1 MGKIAIPV
9 SSFRRRETL
18 LFILRLLVFF
28 VMATGIALFLR
39 LRNQVPPFTIKTHFF
54 QPEIGPLLLTSVLI
68 FILLIGIWA
77 LSSQIWTKNSLLNFK
92 EALAID
98 FPTYAPIAFLLL
110 APLVLTHYLT
120 RNDLLER
127 LGLFAAAVTAAVLYL
142 KIVRIVQAD
151 QAGKSKWGAYLDIFL
166 AWPLRRR
173 IIVLAFIALLLTN
186 CGVQLMTSQGKSFG
200 GDEPHYLL
208 IAHSLLKDGD
218 LDLANNYQ
226 NADFKAYMP
235 PQVSSLQPHTAPAK
249 KKGVFYSFHSP
260 GIAILL
266 LPFYALGLALGKGML
281 IFLVRFGMSLIG
293 AFLGI
298 QIYLYAREA
307 WNREKL
313 ALGLWILVTLTA
325 PVFFYATHIYTEIVV
340 AAFGLFAFRRLR
352 SARTLNARSLA
363 LIGFLLASFIWF
375 HALKYLFIQAPLFL
389 YALLRVWKSSEAK
402 NRFGRL
408 AAFFIP
414 AGLCFAAY
422 FSLQY
427 AFYGSFN
434 PTSVS
439 FQGAMNGQQTM
450 GFLKNLLIGIPFKL
464 RWETLAGYFLDQRDG
479 LLLYAPIYFF
489 AFLGVVA
496 MFRAKSKDAG
506 WLLFIAAP
514 YILVSA
520 FLTQRSGYAP
530 QARPL
535 VPVIWVLAIFIGG
548 FIAENRNRIFN
559 YLFDG
564 AVGFSLLVTWLLCR
578 NPFALY
584 QETTFGTTERAGD
597 LFVTLSNLH
606 FYLPSRLPSFSKIE
620 EGRWT
625 PNIVWIMALVLL
637 IATYLFVRGRDF
649 KLPFAGHSTA
659 VFVLLAGFFAMYVF
673 FPRPVLMSPRIVAL
687 PTGEKWAFYPF
698 SRVARMGEP
707 ANFTLFQDDRDYI
720 FFFATQNPLAKLNVE
735 FGSPYGD
742 YDIRLLMADEPA
754 FAVTTRREVLTR
766 TIESP
771 PAYRWKGLSLYRISI
786 RLDKKSDVR
795 TAVTPYVFALRPG
808 H

>member
-1 MGKIAIPV
+1 MGKNDFTISP
-9 SSFRRRETL
+9 SGHRKTL
-18 LFILRLLVFF
+18 WLLLRLFVFF
-28 VMATGIALFLR
+28 VLATGIALFLR
-39 LRNQVPPFTIKTHFF
+39 LRNPIPPLTLKNHLFR
-54 QPEIGPLLLTSVLI
+54 PELGPLLLTSVLI
-68 FILLIGIWA
+68 FILLIGTWA
-77 LSSQIWTKNSLLNFK
+77 LVSLIWTKNSRLDFK
-92 EALAID
+92 EALASD
-98 FPTYAPIAFLLL
+98 FPTWAPIAFLLL
-110 APLVLTHYLT
+110 APLALTHYLT
-120 RNDLLER
+120 RDDLLER
-127 LGLFAAAVTAAVLYL
+127 LGLFAVAVTAAVLYL

-151 QAGKSKWGAYLDIFL
+151 QAGKSKWGAWLDIFL

-186 CGVQLMTSQGKSFG
+186 GGVLLMTSQGKSFG

-208 IAHSLLKDGD
+208 IAHSLIKDGD

-226 NADFKAYMP
+226 NADYKAYMP
-235 PQVSSLQPHTAPAK
+235 PQVSLQPHTAPAK
-249 KKGVFYSFHSP
+249 KKGVLYSFHSP

-307 WNREKL
+307 WNRERL

-325 PVFFYATHIYTEIVV
+325 PIFFYATHIYTEIVV
-340 AAFGLFAFRRLR
+340 AAFGLFVFRRLR
-352 SARTLNARSLA
+352 SPRAINARGLA

-375 HALKYLFIQAPLFL
+375 HALKYVFIQAPLFL
-389 YALLRVWKSSEAK
+389 FALWGIWKSSEAK

-427 AFYGSFN
+427 IIYGSFN
-434 PTSVS
+434 PTAVS
-439 FQGAMNGQQTM
+439 FQGAMNGRQTM
-450 GFLKNLLIGIPFKL
+450 GFLNTLLTGIPFKL

-489 AFLGVVA
+489 AFLGMVA
-496 MFRAKSKDAG
+496 MFRSKSKDAG

-514 YILVSA
+514 YLLISA

-535 VPVIWVLAIFIGG
+535 VPIIWILAIFIGG
-548 FIAENRNRIFN
+548 FIAENGKRIFG
-559 YLFDG
+559 YLFNC
-564 AVGFSLLVTWLLCR
+564 AIGFSLLVTWLLCR

-584 QETTFGTTERAGD
+584 QETTFGMTERAGE

-606 FYLPSRLPSFSKIE
+606 FYLPSRLPSFIKIE

-625 PNIVWIMALVLL
+625 PNIIWIAALVLF
-637 IATYLFVRGRDF
+637 IAAYFFVRGRDV
-649 KLPFAGHSTA
+649 KLSFAGHSLA
-659 VFVLLAGFFAMYVF
+659 ASVLLAGFFALIVF
-673 FPRPVLMSPRIVAL
+673 FPRPVLISPQTVTF

-707 ANFTLFQDDRDYI
+707 ANFALHQDNRDYI
-720 FFFATQNPLAKLNVE
+720 FFFATQNPLAKLDFE

-766 TIESP
+766 TIASP
-771 PAYRWKGLSLYRISI
+771 PAYRWKGLNLYRLSI

-795 TAVTPYVFALRPG
+795 TAVTPYGFALHPG
-808 H
+808 R